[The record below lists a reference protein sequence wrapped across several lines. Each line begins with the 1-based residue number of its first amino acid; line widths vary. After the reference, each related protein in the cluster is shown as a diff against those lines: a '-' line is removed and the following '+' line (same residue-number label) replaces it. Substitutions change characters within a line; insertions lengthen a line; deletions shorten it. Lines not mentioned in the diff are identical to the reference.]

1 MFHVIAHT
9 DYSWRGMGIVN
20 PSPAIVATCKTE
32 RAACKLAARLAGQS
46 CAATTYTV
54 QRAA

>member
-20 PSPAIVATCKTE
+20 PEPAIVATCRTE
-32 RAACKLAARLAGQS
+32 KAARKLAARLNNG
-46 CAATTYTV
+46 ATVYTV

>member
-9 DYSWRGMGIVN
+9 DYGWRGMGFVN
-20 PSPAIVATCKTE
+20 PEPAIVATCRTE
-32 RAACKLAARLAGQS
+32 KAARKLVARLASQS

-54 QRAA
+54 RAA

>member
-20 PSPAIVATCKTE
+20 PSPAIVATCRTE
-32 RAACKLAARLAGQS
+32 RAARKLAARLAGQS

-54 QRAA
+54 RAA